1 MALHK
6 NLIDGEWTG
15 GEPVPNINPSNVKEV
30 VGEYARATAEDAAR
44 AIAAAKAA
52 FPAWSRSGPLERHGV
67 LRKAAD
73 EILARKEELGRLL
86 AREEGKSLPESIG
99 ETVRAA
105 QIFDFFAGE
114 CLRLTGETVPSV
126 RPGRRR
132 RDDPRGGG
140 GGRAHHALELPDRHP
155 GLEGRAGARLRQHG
169 GPEAGRPGAGLRLG
183 DRRHPAPGG
192 AAEGGAEP
200 RHGQGL
206 GRRPGD
212 PRQPGRERDQLHRQP
227 GDRRRGWPRR
237 ASR

>member
-30 VGEYARATAEDAAR
+30 VGEYARATAEDAKR

-52 FPAWSRSGPLERHGV
+52 FPAWSRSGPLERHAV

-105 QIFDFFAGE
+105 
-114 CLRLTGETVPSV
+114 
-126 RPGRRR
+126 
-132 RDDPRGGG
+132 
-140 GGRAHHALELPDRHP
+140 RHSC
-155 GLEGRAGARLRQHG
+155 
-169 GPEAGRPGAGLRLG
+169 
-183 DRRHPAPGG
+183 
-192 AAEGGAEP
+192 
-200 RHGQGL
+200 
-206 GRRPGD
+206 
-212 PRQPGRERDQLHRQP
+212 
-227 GDRRRGWPRR
+227 
-237 ASR
+237 SR